1 MKMKK
6 DNSIR
11 PFFCLDTKV
20 VHVPRRDAT
29 ADEKAAR
36 DRHFYVRLSVH
47 CNVDTSDGHLHTI
60 LCNIE
65 TF

>member
-1 MKMKK
+1 MKK

-36 DRHFYVRLSVH
+36 DRHFYIKHTRLNKAGVP
-47 CNVDTSDGHLHTI
+47 VAEHLAFSREASH
-60 LCNIE
+60 
-65 TF
+65 